1 MLYVMIGTVIVA
13 AIVVSFFFLF
23 YYPTLMTSYD
33 PLSHNAN
40 SRDTI
45 PIRPATNQ
53 AVCPRISGVRKRHNW
68 GYRSRI
74 RIG

>member
-23 YYPTLMTSYD
+23 CCPTFMTSYD

-40 SRDTI
+40 SRDTV
-45 PIRPATNQ
+45 PIKPAANQ
-53 AVCPRISGVRKRHNW
+53 VLCPRNIKAI
-68 GYRSRI
+68 RSPGI
-74 RIG
+74 W